1 MPIWAPS
8 IALVELGVVED
19 DVGGLAAE
27 LERARN
33 QALGG
38 RFGDAVADFGR
49 TREGELVEARVVKHG
64 LARAGAAA
72 GDDVDDAGG
81 EHLVEELAE
90 LEERK
95 RRRRGGLDHERVA
108 RGEGRRDLPG
118 AHQEREVPRN
128 DLADDADGLVQ
139 HDAHR
144 VFVDHD
150 GRALFGAQATRRS
163 SGSGRRRA
171 ERRRAWFRGSACR
184 CRAFRPWRDGRR
196 FHR

>member
-1 MPIWAPS
+1 MREPAQQS
-8 IALVELGVVED
+8 LTLVEEDADLGAFDRLVELGVVED

-49 TREGELVEARVVKHG
+49 AREGELVEARVVKHG

-95 RRRRGGLDHERVA
+95 AASSRR
-108 RGEGRRDLPG
+108 
-118 AHQEREVPRN
+118 
-128 DLADDADGLVQ
+128 
-139 HDAHR
+139 
-144 VFVDHD
+144 
-150 GRALFGAQATRRS
+150 T
-163 SGSGRRRA
+163 
-171 ERRRAWFRGSACR
+171 
-184 CRAFRPWRDGRR
+184 
-196 FHR
+196 